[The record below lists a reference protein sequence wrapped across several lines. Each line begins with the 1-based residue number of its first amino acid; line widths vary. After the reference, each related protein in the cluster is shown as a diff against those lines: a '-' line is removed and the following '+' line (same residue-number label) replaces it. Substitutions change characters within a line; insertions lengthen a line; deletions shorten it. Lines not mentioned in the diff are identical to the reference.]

1 MAKNIHSGHRERLIE
16 FVEKA
21 QIENVSEIQA
31 VEFFLTYIFPRGDV
45 NPLAHRLLSA
55 FGNYANI
62 LNASENELCKIEGIN
77 KRSAKKIRLAKQ
89 LHTYYNSS
97 RLQEK
102 LDISDNKFFFD
113 FLEDLFRVD
122 DTENLYLF
130 AINNKFK
137 IFNKRHF
144 DLKNVR
150 EVGIN
155 PIELYDFISSAH
167 PNYLII
173 AHSHPNGSAQ
183 ASKTDFDAMEFI
195 EKLLEPINDVK
206 FLDSFVVGMD
216 GIFSCKQKSFV
227 RKSENMDK
235 KYNIF
240 G

>member
-1 MAKNIHSGHRERLIE
+1 MTKNIHSGHRERLTE
-16 FVEKA
+16 FVENA

-45 NPLAHRLLSA
+45 NPIAHRLLDA

-62 LNASENELCKIEGIN
+62 LNASENELCKVEGIN
-77 KRSAKKIRLAKQ
+77 KRSAKKIRLAKA
-89 LHTYYNSS
+89 LHSYYNSS

-102 LDISDNKFFFD
+102 LDITDNKLFFD
-113 FLEDLFRVD
+113 FLEELFRVD

-130 AINNKFK
+130 AINNKYK

-167 PNYLII
+167 PNFLIV

-183 ASKTDFDAMEFI
+183 ASKTDYEALNYLET
-195 EKLLEPINDVK
+195 LLEPIQNVSL
-206 FLDSFVVGMD
+206 LDSIVVGID
-216 GIFSCKQKSFV
+216 GIFSCKQKSFI
-227 RKSENMDK
+227 RKSENSDK
-235 KYNIF
+235 RYNIF